1 MFTCSDDRKTNK
13 NYFKVGF
20 ALPTVLVASIIMLMV
35 LMVSIA
41 STASVR
47 VALSA
52 QFYNQ
57 LAQNAGDAGV
67 AYAKACLASSS
78 GTVTWSD
85 AKPLMPYT
93 DCNGD
98 PIPGLSCQEN
108 STDARCAVAVTR
120 TNEVQVLV
128 VAGGGGGGSGVDYA
142 NNGGGGGAGGLIYN
156 SSYPITEGVKT
167 ITVGAGGAKDSNGNN
182 SIFNNLTATGGGKG
196 GFISVGSSGGSGGG
210 GATAGNMAG
219 GLASPVGQGSN
230 GGAGLNSGINAAGG
244 GGGAAAAGGVGT
256 GFGGAGTG
264 AYSNLL
270 IGANAGVDSAGIR
283 YIAAGGSSGND
294 SARKSGPVGGGGAG
308 AVYTDSSGGG
318 NGVSSTGSGGG
329 GGASRTV
336 NVAGGSGGSGI
347 VIISYPTVSIDATA
361 TGSVTSSVSGPNTVL
376 KFTGDGT
383 LNVKSVSGDPMIST
397 FSVGLPKNGDV
408 ISIGSTKLLRS
419 STLGSGGITSWRKY
433 DKTSKYS
440 IVNPIASATVMAWGG
455 GGGGGTVGGWTYG
468 SFGGAGAAAQG
479 VIKLASSTSYPVI
492 VGGGGGVNSYNGGY
506 IACASGGGGC
516 ASWNNSDNR
525 YGSGGGGYSG
535 IFTNSVSQSNALLI
549 AAGGGGGGSS
559 RAGTG
564 NSGGAGGSSV
574 GENGY
579 SPYDGKTAYAGKGGS
594 QTAAGADASSDA
606 VNTTGSQ
613 GIFQGGRSRINSYGG
628 AGGGGYWGGSGGGYS
643 ETNTMGGGGGGSSYY
658 NPISVSSPI
667 LYAGVGTT
675 PGNSGST
682 SRGSAGNAGVV
693 AGAGSS
699 GVVIISYP
707 NDSVEVSGCSSTVR
721 GAVNTTCTFTSSGNF
736 AVGPIT
742 PITPGDPAIYGN
754 GGDGAISVDSKN
766 INTDAIAAGRT
777 CADAIN
783 YSVTSLSVNTATLSA
798 SPLGNCLVVGD
809 EVLIINLQGTSTYN
823 ANVGNYET
831 LRVQSVSGSLI
842 TFTGNKTK
850 FYGNGASSDDT
861 NLGVSATNQ
870 RVILQRVPNYTNVS
884 IYNSLTSANWD
895 GVKGGVVFFKANGSV
910 NIFGIINLVGKGWRG
925 GAGLRYYGGAGE
937 SYTGGPIAPSSTSVN
952 ANGGGGGGANSGNIV
967 DGQVGG
973 GGGAGYAIAGING
986 GAGRYG
992 YRGYGGG
999 VYGSSDLSKIYFGSG
1014 GGGSANVDAGTG
1026 LAGGNGGG
1034 ILIMFGNSVVV
1045 NGAILI
1051 NGADGSTSLNG
1062 NSAGSGGSIYIKG
1075 VTILSGP
1082 NLITAK
1088 GGQGGNGSNFINSSI
1103 QAQTGPSSNGRIR
1116 IDGTFTGTTAPSA
1129 YMP

>member
-1 MFTCSDDRKTNK
+1 MLTCSNKTKTN
-13 NYFKVGF
+13 NHYLVGGF
-20 ALPTVLVASIIMLMV
+20 ALPTVLVASIIMLTV
-35 LMVSIA
+35 LLVSIA
-41 STASVR
+41 STATVR
-47 VALSA
+47 VSLSA

-67 AYAKACLASSS
+67 AYAKSCLAANGGVPMTGWTDS
-78 GTVTWSD
+78 TPL
-85 AKPLMPYT
+85 KPDT
-93 DCNGD
+93 DCNGVQLASC
-98 PIPGLSCQEN
+98 PLS
-108 STDARCAVAVTR
+108 
-120 TNEVQVLV
+120 
-128 VAGGGGGGSGVDYA
+128 
-142 NNGGGGGAGGLIYN
+142 
-156 SSYPITEGVKT
+156 P
-167 ITVGAGGAKDSNGNN
+167 
-182 SIFNNLTATGGGKG
+182 
-196 GFISVGSSGGSGGG
+196 
-210 GATAGNMAG
+210 ATAACHSV
-219 GLASPVGQGSN
+219 A
-230 GGAGLNSGINAAGG
+230 LNE
-244 GGGAAAAGGVGT
+244 
-256 GFGGAGTG
+256 
-264 AYSNLL
+264 
-270 IGANAGVDSAGIR
+270 
-283 YIAAGGSSGND
+283 
-294 SARKSGPVGGGGAG
+294 
-308 AVYTDSSGGG
+308 
-318 NGVSSTGSGGG
+318 
-329 GGASRTV
+329 
-336 NVAGGSGGSGI
+336 NV
-347 VIISYPTVSIDATA
+347 T
-361 TGSVTSSVSGPNTVL
+361 
-376 KFTGDGT
+376 
-383 LNVKSVSGDPMIST
+383 ST
-397 FSVGLPKNGDV
+397 FSVGLPVIVNGASA
-408 ISIGSTKLLRS
+408 IRSIGLTNLLRTS
-419 STLGSGGITSWRKY
+419 NSTAWRQYKQTSREGVAK
-433 DKTSKYS
+433 S
-440 IVNPIASATVMAWGG
+440 ISATVMAWGG

-468 SFGGAGAAAQG
+468 SFGGAGGAAQG
-479 VIKLASSTSYPVI
+479 VIKITSSTSYPVI

-535 IFTNSVSQSNALLI
+535 IFTSSISQSNALLI

-594 QTAAGADASSDA
+594 QTAAGVDASSDA

-675 PGNSGST
+675 PGNSGSA
-682 SRGSAGNAGVV
+682 SRGSAGNAGIV
-693 AGAGSS
+693 AGAGSP

-707 NDSVEVSGCSSTVR
+707 NDSIEVSGCSSTVR
-721 GAVNTTCTFTSSGNF
+721 GAVNTTCTFTSSGSF
-736 AVGPIT
+736 TVGPII
-742 PITPGDPAIYGN
+742 PVTPGDPAIYGN

-831 LRVQSVSGSLI
+831 LRIQSISGSLI
-842 TFTGNKTK
+842 TFTTNKTK
-850 FYGNGASSDDT
+850 FYGNGAGSDDT
-861 NLGVSATNQ
+861 NLGTSTINQ
-870 RVILQRVPNYTNVS
+870 RVMLQRVPNYTNVN

-895 GVKGGVVFFKANGSV
+895 GIKSGVIFFKANGSV
-910 NIFGIINLVGKGWRG
+910 NLFGIINLIGKGWRG
-925 GAGLRYYGGAGE
+925 GAGLRFYGGAGE
-937 SYTGGPIAPSSTSVN
+937 SYKGGPIAPSSTSVN
-952 ANGGGGGGANSGNIV
+952 ANGGGGGGANSGNVV

-973 GGGAGYAIAGING
+973 GGGAGYVIAGING
-986 GAGRYG
+986 GGGRYG

-999 VYGSSDLSKIYFGSG
+999 VYGTPDLAKIYFGSG

-1026 LAGGNGGG
+1026 LAGGSGGG

-1045 NGAILI
+1045 NGAILV
-1051 NGADGSTSLNG
+1051 NGADGSISLNG
-1062 NSAGSGGSIYIKG
+1062 NSAGSGGSVYIKG
-1075 VTILSGP
+1075 GTILSGP

-1129 YMP
+1129 YTP